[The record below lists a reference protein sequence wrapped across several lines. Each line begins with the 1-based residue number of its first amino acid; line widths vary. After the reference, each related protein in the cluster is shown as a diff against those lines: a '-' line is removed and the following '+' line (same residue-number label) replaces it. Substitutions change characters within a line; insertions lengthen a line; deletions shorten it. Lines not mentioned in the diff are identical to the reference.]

1 MLLATYG
8 LRAGEVRGLRLDS
21 LDWDHERI
29 IVRRSKQHCAHV
41 YPLGH
46 SVGEAIL
53 RYLKAVRPRVSERT
67 LFLTLVSPYR
77 PLARGSLWPVVG
89 ERLRKLGIVV
99 PHPGPHCLRHACA
112 ARLLAKGFSLKEI
125 GDHLGHRSMDAT
137 RIYAK
142 IDLPALRRVARF
154 DLGGVL

>member
-8 LRAGEVRGLRLDS
+8 LRAGEVRLLQLDN

-29 IVRRSKQHCAHV
+29 IVRRSKQRCAEI
-41 YPLGH
+41 YPLARC
-46 SVGEAIL
+46 VGDAIL
-53 RYLKAVRPRVSERT
+53 RYLKEVRPQVSDRS
-67 LFLTLVSPYR
+67 LFLTLTPPYR
-77 PLARGSLWPVVG
+77 PLGRGSLWPLVG
-89 ERLRKLGIVV
+89 VRLRKLGIVV
-99 PHPGPHCLRHACA
+99 PHPGAHCLRHACA
-112 ARLLAKGFSLKEI
+112 GRLLAKGFSLKEI

-142 IDLPALRRVARF
+142 VNLPMLHRVAKF